1 MNFFLIKKLYCF
13 INKIPLTVRFLI
25 VFLYLSIGVNLA
37 SNTYGQSTEISI
49 SVRNETIGSILEAVE
64 RQTEFTFVYDSK
76 MVNVKRKTSVQ
87 ASRKNVFDVLNQ
99 VFSNTDIAYTIM
111 NKKIILNN
119 QKDLSIIASQQRIR
133 ITGVVIDENKM
144 PIPGVSVSVK
154 GTTIGI
160 ITDVDGV
167 YSIHV
172 PDEDAVL
179 VFSFIGYA
187 TSEYTVGSQKEI
199 NVSMSEDTHLIE
211 EVVVIGYG
219 TSRKK
224 DVTGSVASVKA
235 DELNSVASSSVSQM
249 LQGKVAGM
257 NSIQHSSQP
266 GAGMSVT
273 IRGAASPNGSNSP
286 LYVIDGVP
294 LLTNS
299 SGTPEINVSPSIYD
313 YRSGVDRDPLNSI
326 NPNDIES
333 IEILKDASAAAI
345 YGASAANGVVL
356 ITTKSGKA
364 GRAKVDYRGTF
375 TTQIAKK
382 YPEMLNAREFREQ
395 ANLWTKEYFL
405 YQNKMGVYGT
415 IEPDFSG
422 YTPVF
427 SDVNGYTAD
436 TNWMDE
442 LMRSGYITDHSISVN
457 GGRDKTRYFASYNY
471 YDNVGLL
478 KNSDLERH
486 SIRLNLDQDFSDRLK
501 AGVKFNYSKIRSNS
515 TSVGASGD
523 GDNMVSNAMRFGP
536 DIVVKDENGEYT
548 DSHNKLTN
556 NPVGFLEIEDLTS
569 TERIFIAPTI
579 EIKLFD
585 GLSLRGVGGYD
596 NQFGT
601 RDFFLPVKA
610 KNRKVPEG
618 MAQLSNYSVSN
629 LSGEGYLN
637 FEKTYNNIHRVSGV
651 LGAGY
656 YKTRENSFNL
666 TGLGF
671 FTDAFGTANVGIADQ
686 KDKGTISSYRSERV
700 KLSQFVRINY
710 SLMDKYI
717 ATFTARRDGSSYFAE
732 NNKWGIFPSAS
743 VAWRVNEEAFM
754 KNKTP
759 FSDLKIRMGYGTVGN
774 ENVLGTNSQTLYKSG
789 YNYLI
794 GSTMQTGLALVQ
806 IENPNLKWETNY
818 TLNLGLDYGLF
829 NQRVTGSIEFYHRG
843 VKDLLD
849 YQKLPSNNAVGR
861 VAANI
866 GETQSR
872 GFEFSLRSANLKSTK
887 VNWETTFDLSYFKTN
902 WVKRNPE
909 VALADYIG
917 EKDELDAIYGW
928 KTDGIITSPSE
939 MPSYMPDAMI
949 GNVKYVD
956 VNGDGTLDSK
966 DVVKLGNSLPR
977 WLIGLGNTVSYKGFD
992 LNFYFYAATGFKKT
1006 RGQIPGSGSIGNNGA
1021 AAGNTY
1027 KTIMTDVY
1035 NSQTGY
1041 GWMPGVATNV
1051 YSSSNP
1057 SGNSDFY
1064 LMNGSYVKLK
1074 NITLGYT
1081 LQQNIFT
1088 SGRFLQGVRVFVDA
1102 QNVATFTGYKGF
1114 DPELSTDNPY
1124 PQAFSLSFGVNLSF

>member
-1 MNFFLIKKLYCF
+1 M
-13 INKIPLTVRFLI
+13 NKILI
-25 VFLYLSIGVNLA
+25 MSNVLSELFNDTQLGYRITDNKLVMLAPKGAMQQGKAITGIVTDNNGETMPGVN
-37 SNTYGQSTEISI
+37 
-49 SVRNETIGSILEAVE
+49 
-64 RQTEFTFVYDSK
+64 
-76 MVNVKRKTSVQ
+76 
-87 ASRKNVFDVLNQ
+87 
-99 VFSNTDIAYTIM
+99 
-111 NKKIILNN
+111 
-119 QKDLSIIASQQRIR
+119 
-133 ITGVVIDENKM
+133 IT
-144 PIPGVSVSVK
+144 VK
-154 GTTIGI
+154 GTTTGVV
-160 ITDVDGV
+160 TDVNGQ
-167 YSIHV
+167 YSINV
-172 PDEDAVL
+172 SSEDAVL
-179 VFSFIGYA
+179 IFSFVGY
-187 TSEYTVGSQKEI
+187 TTQEITVRDQRSI
-199 NVSMSEDTHLIE
+199 NITLGEDTQLLE
-211 EVVVIGYG
+211 EIIVIGYG

-224 DVTGSVASVKA
+224 DVTGSVSSVKA

-273 IRGAASPNGSNSP
+273 IRGAASPSGNNSP

-294 LLTNS
+294 LYSNS
-299 SGTPEINVSPSIYD
+299 SATPNFINTVYD
-313 YRSGVDRDPLNSI
+313 YRPGIDRDPLNTI

-333 IEILKDASAAAI
+333 IEVLKDASAAAI

-364 GRAKVDYRGTF
+364 SQPKVDYRGTF
-375 TTQIAKK
+375 TTQSAKK

-395 ANLWTKEYFL
+395 TNLWTREYYL

-415 IEPDFSG
+415 TEPDYSG

-427 SDVNGYTAD
+427 TDVNGYTAE

-442 LMRSGYITDHSISVN
+442 VMRNGYIIDHSISVN
-457 GGRDKTRYFASYNY
+457 GGKDKTRYFASYNY

-478 KNSDLERH
+478 KNSDLKRH
-486 SIRLNLDQDFSDRLK
+486 SVRLNLDQDFSNRLK
-501 AGVKFNYSKIRSNS
+501 AGIKFNYSNVKSNS
-515 TSVGASGD
+515 TSVGTSGD
-523 GDNMVSNAMRFGP
+523 GDNMIANALVFGP
-536 DIVVKDENGEYT
+536 DIAVKDENGVYM

-556 NPVGFLEIEDLTS
+556 NPAGFMEIEDMTR
-569 TERIFIAPTI
+569 TERIFITPTI
-579 EIKLFD
+579 DIKLLD

-596 NQFGT
+596 NQFST
-601 RDFFLPVKA
+601 RDFFIPVKSRIR
-610 KNRKVPEG
+610 NVPEG
-618 MAQLSNYSVSN
+618 MAQLGTSGVTN

-637 FEKTYNNIHRVSGV
+637 LEKTFNSIHRVSGV
-651 LGAGY
+651 LGTGY
-656 YKTRENSFNL
+656 YKVSENSFNL
-666 TGLGF
+666 VGVGF
-671 FTDAFGTANVGIADQ
+671 FTDIFGTANVGIADQ
-686 KDKGTISSYRSERV
+686 KDREVIRSYRAERI
-700 KLSQFVRINY
+700 KLSQFARINY

-717 ATFTARRDGSSYFAE
+717 VTFTVRRDGSSYFAE

-754 KNKTP
+754 NNKTP
-759 FSDLKIRMGYGTVGN
+759 FSDLKIRIGYGTVGN
-774 ENVLGTNSQTLYKSG
+774 ENVLGTNSQSLYKSG

-806 IENPNLKWETNY
+806 IENPNLKWETNH
-818 TLNLGLDYGLF
+818 TFNAGIDYGLF
-829 NQRVTGSIEFYHRG
+829 RQRITGSIEFYHRG

-849 YQKLPSNNAVGR
+849 YQILPSNNAVGR

-872 GFEFSLRSANLKSTK
+872 GFEFSLHSSNLKSK
-887 VNWETTFDLSYFKTN
+887 EVSWETVFNLTYFKTN

-939 MPSYMPDAMI
+939 IPSYMPNAMI

-956 VNGDGTLDSK
+956 VNNDGILDSK
-966 DVVKLGNSLPR
+966 DVVNLGNRVPR
-977 WLIGLGNTVSYKGFD
+977 WLMGLGNTVSYKGFD
-992 LNFYFYAATGFKKT
+992 LNFYFYAATGSKKS
-1006 RGQIPGSGSIGNNGA
+1006 RGQVPRSGSIGNNGA

-1035 NSQTGY
+1035 NSQTGN
-1041 GWMPGVATNV
+1041 GWMPGVAANAYT
-1051 YSSSNP
+1051 SSNP
-1057 SGNSDFY
+1057 SGNNDFF

-1081 LQQNIFT
+1081 LQQNIFAG
-1088 SGRFLQGVRVFVDA
+1088 SKFLQGARFFVDA

-1114 DPELSTDNPY
+1114 DPELATDNPY
-1124 PQAFSLSFGVNLSF
+1124 PQALSLSFGVNLSF